1 VPCNGV
7 HPFERGSTR
16 QRAADGAG
24 LGALSGRAGPKPRSR
39 RKTPATT
46 RRWANPTGRSTATAG
61 PTQGRRH
68 EGISRLPHRGA
79 AELRPTLTKRPP
91 RLAAIGGPFN
101 ASRSRTFAPPLR
113 SSSRFPCRP
122 RTAFGTPA
130 ACRNAP
136 APASRLPV
144 LGPMLCSETSRRTAR
159 RAPRR
164 GQFRTA
170 NGPSRPPTNGGAAQI
185 LYSKTG
191 HREIQKAGPKWRCL
205 RARRNHSWQA
215 NVALGVR
222 LDSDL
227 AALRS
232 DFGRNVTLNRF
243 QTRGCCAKRA
253 CCITL
258 QHHDQPE
265 SW

>member
-1 VPCNGV
+1 MTNGWRRDTQEGGGISTPRTTVPCNGV
-7 HPFERGSTR
+7 YPLERGSTR

-24 LGALSGRAGPKPRSR
+24 LAALGGWAGAKPRSR
-39 RKTPATT
+39 WKSPATT
-46 RRWANPTGRSTATAG
+46 RRWANPTDRSTATAG

-68 EGISRLPHRGA
+68 EGKRHEGISLPPSPRGGRAPTYLDDEAASIGRRL
-79 AELRPTLTKRPP
+79 
-91 RLAAIGGPFN
+91 N
-101 ASRSRTFAPPLR
+101 ASRTRTFAPPLQ

-122 RTAFGTPA
+122 RTAFGTLA

-144 LGPMLCSETSRRTAR
+144 LGPMLRSETSRRTAR

-191 HREIQKAGPKWRCL
+191 PREIQKAGSKRRCR
-205 RARRNHSWQA
+205 RARDAESFLASKRRGGHAPRFWFGQ
-215 NVALGVR
+215 R
-222 LDSDL
+222 SDL
-227 AALRS
+227 ILAEMS
-232 DFGRNVTLNRF
+232 
-243 QTRGCCAKRA
+243 
-253 CCITL
+253 
-258 QHHDQPE
+258 H
-265 SW
+265 